1 MPATLDPRKIAER
14 LQQMR
19 RLQLEIEKS
28 YRKLSMLSAGL
39 PKHLLTRDR
48 YDLNAAEMSK
58 IARNLHARAKERVAR
73 GQSKTFRGSIEDL
86 L

>member
-14 LQQMR
+14 LHQMR

-28 YRKLSMLSAGL
+28 YRKLSMLSAGV
-39 PKHLLTRDR
+39 PKHLLTRNRDG
-48 YDLNAAEMSK
+48 LNAAEMSK
-58 IARNLHARAKERVAR
+58 IARNLHAKAKERIASR
-73 GQSKTFRGSIEDL
+73 RSKEFRGSIEDL